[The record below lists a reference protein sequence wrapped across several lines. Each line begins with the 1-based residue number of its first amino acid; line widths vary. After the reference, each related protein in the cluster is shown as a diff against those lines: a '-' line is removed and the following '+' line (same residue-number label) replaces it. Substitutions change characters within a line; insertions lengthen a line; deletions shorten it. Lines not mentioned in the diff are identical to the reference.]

1 MGRGAGRPRT
11 SAFTPMPSPLHPSIA
26 PSILQVGGLGTFGNG
41 RVLFLEV
48 TDPPSVDA
56 VTGLQV
62 GRGLVGVGG
71 AVQVG

>member
-1 MGRGAGRPRT
+1 
-11 SAFTPMPSPLHPSIA
+11 MPSPLHPSIA

-48 TDPPSVDA
+48 TDLPSVDA

-62 GRGLVGVGG
+62 GRGLVGGQEG
-71 AVQVG
+71 LCRWGRSSANFR